1 MSNSGFSGLLDTIE
15 NDLEEAGNWLTN
27 EALAGGVALWNV
39 LKIAFLLVTSR
50 QAQVILDVYARV
62 QADETAGKSLEQIEQ
77 DVLQAAT
84 ADELAVLKD
93 AGSVII
99 QGILAFIQANQAAQA
114 AKAAAGQSKAGK

>member
-15 NDLEEAGNWLTN
+15 TDLEAAGNWLTS

-39 LKIAFLLVTSR
+39 LKIAFVLVTSR

-77 DVLQAAT
+77 DVLQTAT
-84 ADELAVLKD
+84 ADELAILKD

-99 QGILAFIQANQAAQA
+99 QGILAFIQANQAAEA
-114 AKAAAGQSKAGK
+114 AQAAAGK